1 MTAANE
7 APDHKPDHEPD
18 ARFSF
23 ANERTFLAWNRTAL
37 ALIVAGL
44 AVVQVLPEFDLPG
57 GSRIIGIP
65 MIVLGGTI
73 SFSSYG
79 RWRANE
85 RALRTRSPLPPSHLP
100 WIVAAGITV
109 GAALAI
115 VIEALAGGR

>member
-1 MTAANE
+1 MW
-7 APDHKPDHEPD
+7 PPRPPVDQPGDEPD

-44 AVVQVLPEFDLPG
+44 AIVQVLPGFDLPG
-57 GSRIIGIP
+57 GSRIIGVP

-73 SFSSYG
+73 SFSSFG

-85 RALRTRSPLPPSHLP
+85 RALRLRQPLPSSGLP
-100 WIVAAGITV
+100 WIVAAGITL
-109 GAALAI
+109 GAVLAI
-115 VIEALAGGR
+115 VVEIVAGSR

>member
-1 MTAANE
+1 MRPLE
-7 APDHKPDHEPD
+7 LPGEEPD

-44 AVVQVLPEFDLPG
+44 AIVQVLPGFDFPG

-65 MIVLGGTI
+65 LIVLGGTI
-73 SFSSYG
+73 SLSSFG

-85 RALRTRSPLPPSHLP
+85 IALRTGKPLPPSRLP
-100 WIVAAGITV
+100 WIVAAGITL
-109 GAALAI
+109 GAI
-115 VIEALAGGR
+115 VSVVAEIVAGSR

>member
-1 MTAANE
+1 MPAADKD
-7 APDHKPDHEPD
+7 PGVEPD

-44 AVVQVLPEFDLPG
+44 AIVQVLPEFDLPG

-85 RALRTRSPLPPSHLP
+85 QALRTRSPLPPSRLP
-100 WIVAAGITV
+100 WIVVAGITA
-109 GAALAI
+109 GAVLAI
-115 VIEALAGGR
+115 VIEALAGSGG